1 MKKFNKNN
9 VSKNGNAEKKLKNKL
24 SNLEIKPQFLIIG
37 LIAIIT
43 IISLIYFIFLKYSP
57 IMKFKYDGYAISGKE
72 ITENLLGSG
81 NNNDRGEG
89 ESQNNKED
97 NSQNSE
103 NSGSISNEDKNI
115 DLAKIEEQGTI
126 FKKLGQYFIG
136 NKEKTEIDLNYPIYI
151 NDKNT
156 IYNLNQDIA
165 LISKNFEQVAGYP
178 NISITDGKV
187 YNGNSLERADSKE
200 YIFAKTEEGI
210 YINLKEIKIKTTAN
224 EYVLPVNSL
233 IVFEENSIRY
243 YFVSNNILVF
253 NEIND
258 VDYNSQVTIKNV
270 ESDAVDTNAQNIQN
284 EQNKENTNKV
294 DKEYN
299 YEELLTRLGVIEN
312 AKDTVEKEEII
323 EEDTSDDKKE
333 NNTESEP
340 EPNAPQDQK
349 PENNEQTNAEYI
361 KPEVTVEDFKAEVY
375 TAKSNLTIK
384 DPKARIIEAPT
395 FEIYKDGK
403 IYLRRVFKNS
413 GEIQITGL
421 VPETEYEIIG
431 KYIYLNAENKKVEN
445 TFYKGTIKTKGYEAL
460 GTIELSKEKG
470 EIYSNKIQIKNVKII
485 SDLQNEAIKG
495 INQIELETGNIKTV
509 LKNNKVNELLEGKEV
524 TIESSEGLKS
534 NTKIEYAIKFYDKNG
549 KELKVENNKGTTRT
563 SKQEPKVTVKIKEQD
578 IVSVTLGVKLT
589 NKDSVKLENY
599 KYIITRPNGEKL
611 KEERLSEHEK
621 EIKLEDLDQNQ
632 YYKIKVYADYDLGD
646 NKGIQKDVEIGNLV
660 FATKPISTLGS
671 LEMIVENKE
680 LTSKNAKISYKIDE
694 DKTDKRL
701 IQILNELTIKIVE
714 NNDDNKEISKP
725 SAEKQNSEKESQ
737 HTNRK
742 TTKEGT
748 VIYTNTL
755 TKEEIERLQLGEIK
769 EINYENLKS
778 NTKYTIEITGNVQ
791 LGNTQENIQVTYNY
805 KEFTTLKIPAKVEIK
820 NQFVTGNLIDLDVRV
835 EDENNAVL
843 NNTVRMELRNSSND
857 LIDLQELTTNEDF
870 IRKTYEKLEEN
881 KTYKLSFY
889 ADQYNEGS
897 TDETYKVNYLIKEIE
912 IVTEPGISGSVG
924 LTELTKKATG
934 KNLVDMSS
942 EIKWTEANFNTWGE
956 YGYKYEKENNVIK
969 IYSNSQHK
977 RRKILTYDLT
987 PYKDEKVTISFQAKI
1002 SDISSDFTAYIVNS
1016 SSGHRNKELKDLRKD
1031 IWTTY
1036 TFTISNDMD
1045 GYIGFETNSNNDT
1058 YKELCI
1064 KDLQIELGD
1073 KKTNYEEFKYEMI
1086 GNVIINLEDKRDEIY
1101 TDNYY
1106 IRIFENDKLLINE
1119 ENKLNEG
1126 NLIERLLKNYKLKE
1140 NCDYVI
1146 KLVVEVNGREY
1157 VLDNYEFNT
1166 KDSKEIKGIST
1177 IAEYLKIQSRG
1188 TYIVL
1193 NDLELIGRDLEFR
1206 FGTDNVMFNGKI
1218 DFNGHKIKVHTKE
1231 HNNDQ
1236 PLFYKIGKE
1245 GIIKNLVLDY
1255 YIDNTK
1261 FHSITGIAGNNYGKI
1276 ENIYVNL
1283 KECPDTARDNI
1294 RLIAIANYGCI
1305 NKFVIKAEKSLKG
1318 STYLALGVS
1327 ANYGIIK
1334 NGYVYGENIKANYD
1348 IGNRDRVIGGL
1359 ILKNY
1364 SGLVENVYSLINIE
1378 VSGTSAMDYMG
1389 NIIAYNYSGA
1399 KVKNIYSIG
1408 YGNQQEFRYGPTVF
1422 WIENQ
1427 TNIENIYYFADKIF
1441 NNTENQKLTPLALWD
1456 NNFQNNVLN
1465 KENTF
1470 NVNELVN
1477 NGYYPM
1483 VNMPDCM
1490 PKQEYIKLPPVEDKD
1505 LPDILNSEILEQSH
1519 NYAKIKITVNNPSA
1533 ETITSIKMKYINS
1546 KIESQEYSN
1555 GKSEVIVM
1563 LENPTIYI
1571 SKYCITEISTKG
1583 TYGKEYTRKFK
1594 ENERIVKVEFYK
1606 EIHSIE
1612 DWKNIKKS
1620 PTENYILMEDLDFK
1634 NEGNKIIISNTLTG
1648 KIDGNNHTIKNI
1660 IINNVAYLINVLKG
1674 ELKNLN
1680 ILNCQITYKGS
1691 TSLIYSVE
1699 GKIKNCNIQ
1708 TMKLNSSDSKD
1719 ETLQGAFTSRLT
1731 GNMENCTATDI
1742 EIINNNTY
1750 SIHIG
1755 GLAGFIA
1762 KSEIKNCFVTGLKV
1776 NIEEGNVYVGIGGVV
1791 GYESDV
1797 SKITNCIAEG
1807 SINADGDNI
1816 GGIAGKIKVSSNI
1829 ENSISKVNIT
1839 GSSDVLGGIV
1849 GIKEDT
1855 VSSVI
1860 NNLSLGNLYSS
1871 KNGIQGKSIIHSGT
1885 DNINNNYYYEG
1896 QKINGI
1902 SVGKKDYGSL
1912 SYNELKDLNT
1922 YTQKIRLD
1930 DNYNYDKI
1938 KEGILPKLM
1947 DTNKNEILSNQQDI
1961 YIDEYSEI
1969 SVISIKTE
1977 KNTVSSIE
1985 GQILLNN
1992 PKGLEI
1998 TNININFMDTVIK
2011 NINSKEGVTYIYF
2024 NANPNK
2030 YFDTYKLDTIYYKE
2044 NNHKKEIKIEVKIEQ
2059 EFYKEIYNCEDWQGI
2074 DNETYQNY
2082 RLMNDLDFTGR
2093 NNIKTNVSIGK
2104 LEGTTDGKIKTIK
2117 NISLELNGEEEALI
2131 KQIKYNLENIRFENI
2146 FINNTAN
2153 NQSYCNLINTNN
2165 GSISNTEFN
2174 NITIN
2179 ANNMNYVGIIGENY
2193 GYINNIKVLGTKV
2206 TGINRVAGLVCNSKN
2221 AKGIENII
2229 AEKITVTATGNEVG
2243 GIVGNVYRHLCYNI
2257 QIKDSTIK
2265 ANNYI
2270 GGIFG
2275 VAQGKGDV
2283 ENIRNISAN
2292 NIEVTGNSN
2301 VGGITGQTRDYG
2313 MQFANIY
2320 NSEIYGTGENIGG
2333 AIGQKSDWAH
2343 VKSVSVKECN
2353 IEGIGI
2359 ASRNVGGAIG
2369 NDASNY
2375 ITNIYVCNTTI
2386 KSTGNDVGGL
2396 IGRKSYHSQVE
2407 LSVGYNLS
2415 VSGSGDV
2422 GGLIGSGNA
2431 KIQKCYI
2438 NANVK
2443 ASINAAGGLIGNL
2456 KNIEMNDINNT
2467 SELKESYFVGT
2478 VIGEKNV
2485 GGQIG
2490 NIEED
2495 IYIGK
2500 NNYYYY
2506 SNYVQADLICNDN
2519 ATISLGIGSNK
2530 NQNEKIKDSYYY
2542 KYSTINGENP
2552 NLQNEMFIKLEQYL
2566 DETDL
2571 NKKESYI
2578 EKLKWGNYWNYW
2590 VLNDNK
2596 YPILN
2601 NTNLP
2606 EQKGIPLPKDAEHI
2620 VTNAKLN
2627 IEDELKQED
2636 DLVQIEIPKC
2646 TFKYDGKDIKT
2657 YNTFSEIISED
2668 GSKVVRNDIRLYVK
2682 NGRIHALPVEI
2693 SLGNYAIKLVESNFI
2708 IDSYN
2713 GKEYETVLG
2722 EDGKLYDIKE
2732 SIAYPENFVNEG
2744 IESIGNNLKND
2755 SHELEVTYKNGN
2767 SIKFNYQTG
2776 EIISSIDEKS
2786 ENKDI
2791 FEYIKEKTTEIR
2803 KSLSRN
2809 SNNNDMQN
2817 KYLDS
2822 QVLKNKLEEIP
2833 VEEALQEELKR
2844 NDNNINNSNNNEN
2857 DQANNSL
2864 KETRYISIYNAEKG
2878 DYQIYQEEELL
2889 DTSKQEVISENEK
2902 IEANNLKAYYA
2913 SEGKSNNTK
2922 MGIVWITLSI
2932 IGVVIILFAIKKRD

>member
-1 MKKFNKNN
+1 MKKFNKRINREN
-9 VSKNGNAEKKLKNKL
+9 EKSKKKISRELKTKL
-24 SNLEIKPQFLIIG
+24 GNLEIKPQFLIIG
-37 LIAIIT
+37 LVAIIT
-43 IISLIYFIFLKYSP
+43 IISLIYLIFLKYSP
-57 IMKFKYDGYAISGKE
+57 IMNFKYEGYAVRGKE
-72 ITENLLGSG
+72 ITKNLLGEG
-81 NNNDRGEG
+81 NN
-89 ESQNNKED
+89 QNK
-97 NSQNSE
+97 NSE
-103 NSGSISNEDKNI
+103 NSEPSDNDVKNI
-115 DLAKIEEQGTI
+115 NLAKIEEQGTI

-136 NKEKTEIDLNYPIYI
+136 SKEKTEIDLSYPIYI

-156 IYNLNQDIA
+156 IYNLNQDML
-165 LISKNFEQVAGYP
+165 LISKSFEQVAGYP

-210 YINLKEIKIKTTAN
+210 YINLKEIKISTTAN
-224 EYVLPVNSL
+224 EYVIPINSL
-233 IVFEENSIRY
+233 IAFEEDVIRY
-243 YFVSNNILVF
+243 YATQNNTLIF
-253 NEIND
+253 KEIND
-258 VDYNSQVTIKNV
+258 VDYNSQVAIKNI
-270 ESDAVDTNAQNIQN
+270 DTGVQNARENSNIQNTQNAQNN
-284 EQNKENTNKV
+284 VKKV
-294 DKEYN
+294 DNTYN
-299 YEELLTRLGVIEN
+299 YEELLTRLGIIGN
-312 AKDTVEKEEII
+312 AKNDVENSQEEIQK
-323 EEDTSDDKKE
+323 EDTSENKPEKDDNDKEDKKE
-333 NNTESEP
+333 NETNSE
-340 EPNAPQDQK
+340 EDENQQAQQQEQ
-349 PENNEQTNAEYI
+349 ENNETSNQENKYI

-375 TAKSNLTIK
+375 TAKSNLNIK

-460 GTIELSKEKG
+460 GTIELSKEEG

-549 KELKVENNKGTTRT
+549 KELKVKNNKGKTRT

-646 NKGIQKDVEIGNLV
+646 NKGTQKDVEIGNLV

-680 LTSKNAKISYKIDE
+680 LTSQNAKISYRIDE

-714 NNDDNKEISKP
+714 DTTSDRENKE
-725 SAEKQNSEKESQ
+725 A
-737 HTNRK
+737 
-742 TTKEGT
+742 T

-755 TKEEIERLQLGEIK
+755 TKEEIKNLQLGETK

-778 NTKYTIEITGNVQ
+778 NTKYAIEITGNVE
-791 LGNTQENIQVTYNY
+791 LGNTKEGVPVTYIY
-805 KEFTTLKIPAKVEIK
+805 KEFTTLKIPAKIEIK

-835 EDENNAVL
+835 EDENNSVL
-843 NNTVRMELRNSSND
+843 NNKVRMELRDEKSN
-857 LIDLQELTTNEDF
+857 LIDLQEIETNKDWL
-870 IRKTYEKLEEN
+870 RKRYEKLEEN

-897 TDETYKVNYLIKEIE
+897 TDETYKVNYLIKEID
-912 IVTEPGISGSVG
+912 IITEPGISGSVG

-1157 VLDNYEFNT
+1157 VLDNYKFNT

-1193 NDLELIGRDLEFR
+1193 NDLELSGRNSDFR

-1231 HNNDQ
+1231 HNNFQ

-1255 YIDNTK
+1255 YIDNVNN
-1261 FHSITGIAGNNYGKI
+1261 HSINGIFDTNYGKI
-1276 ENIYVNL
+1276 ENIYINL
-1283 KECPDTARDNI
+1283 KECTDTASSDR
-1294 RLIAIANYGCI
+1294 RLIGCNNFGII
-1305 NKFVIKAEKSLKG
+1305 NKFVVKGEKSLKG
-1318 STYLALGVS
+1318 SFNLTLGV
-1327 ANYGIIK
+1327 ANNYGIIK

-1612 DWKNIKKS
+1612 DWKNINKS